1 MTMRNLSDNFQNRTI
16 QWNKLLEYG
25 FIQKEDCYYL
35 ERPIVDGLF
44 QIVMVI
50 GPATQTSKVI
60 DLSTEEEYVLVDVP
74 SSSGNFVGKVK
85 EDYENE
91 IHNVIQNCTTPNVFQ
106 EAQSQRIIHY
116 IKEKYGDDLEFLWK
130 KSNNAIWRN
139 KENRKWYGALL
150 TISED
155 KLGLESTRQIEIID
169 LRYEKEHIAEII
181 DNEKVFPGYH
191 MNKKSWITLKLD
203 GSVEDDEIYRLIDH
217 SYLLSKKK

>member
-1 MTMRNLSDNFQNRTI
+1 MRNLSDDFQKRTI
-16 QWNKLLEYG
+16 QWKKLLEYG
-25 FIQKEDCYYL
+25 FIKKDNFYYL
-35 ERPIVDGLF
+35 ERPIMDGLF
-44 QIVMVI
+44 QVI
-50 GPATQTSKVI
+50 MKINSKSQTSKVI

-74 SSSGNFVGKVK
+74 SASGNFVGKVK
-85 EDYENE
+85 EEYEKE
-91 IHNVIQNCTTPNVFQ
+91 IWNVIQTCTTPNAFQ
-106 EAQSQRIIHY
+106 EAQSKKIIHY
-116 IKEKYGDDLEFLWK
+116 IKGKYGDNPEFLWEK
-130 KSNNAIWRN
+130 FPTDAIWRN
-139 KENRKWYGALL
+139 QENNKWYGLIM
-150 TISED
+150 TISEN

>member
-1 MTMRNLSDNFQNRTI
+1 M
-16 QWNKLLEYG
+16 E
-25 FIQKEDCYYL
+25 
-35 ERPIVDGLF
+35 
-44 QIVMVI
+44 I
-50 GPATQTSKVI
+50 GPEIQTSKVI

-106 EAQSQRIIHY
+106 EAQSQRIIRY
-116 IKEKYGDDLEFLWK
+116 IKEKYGDDLEFLWE

-203 GSVEDDEIYRLIDH
+203 GSVEDDEIYRLIDY